1 MDLEEEDV
9 GFAYAGMGLRISS
22 QTTEKKQGKR
32 VTGEWEDRL
41 FVGSSKASSRS
52 LESWLGVVRGH
63 WAGVEIR
70 NHWQKDASMR
80 EDKTRSKTPSIVCN
94 LILLRNVVLWY
105 REREGDT
112 YESFP
117 AFLEDMA
124 ANPRKV
130 FRMVTRP

>member
-1 MDLEEEDV
+1 MDLEEKDV
-9 GFAYAGMGLRISS
+9 EFAYAGMGLRVRR

-52 LESWLGVVRGH
+52 LENWLGVVRGH

-105 REREGDT
+105 REREGEA

>member
-1 MDLEEEDV
+1 MELEEKDV
-9 GFAYAGMGLRISS
+9 DFAHAQMGLRVRS
-22 QTTEKKQGKR
+22 QTSVRKEGAWAPGQ
-32 VTGEWEDRL
+32 WEDRL
-41 FVGSSKASSRS
+41 FVGSCEASSRG
-52 LESWLGVVRGH
+52 LENWLGVVRGH

-80 EDKTRSKTPSIVCN
+80 EDKTRSRTPSLVCN

-105 REREGDT
+105 REREGET
-112 YESFP
+112 HESFP

>member
-32 VTGEWEDRL
+32 VTSEWEDRL
-41 FVGSSKASSRS
+41 FVGSCKASSRS
-52 LESWLGVVRGH
+52 LENWLGVVRGH

-70 NHWQKDASMR
+70 NHWQKDANMR
-80 EDKTRSKTPSIVCN
+80 EDKTRSKTPPIVCN

-105 REREGDT
+105 REREGEA